1 MSWLDDVRTL
11 RRVRDAAYGA
21 VDPYYAAYT
30 GPRNVGGYGTEPPI
44 DFRPP
49 AAPGELRAPAPA
61 RPPGAMFDSI
71 TQESLM
77 APEEAAP
84 PPPGAS
90 DEEIM
95 AFQDRLRQRRKFARE
110 YGGAAMALRAVER
123 ARRNIPGV
131 QGLTEAQIQQNIGLT
146 PEYDPTIDLAL
157 RGEAKERIA
166 SLDTMIQAVMEGDS
180 AVSKEILTA
189 LTKIYGDTSDR
200 LEKELGEAASTDRS
214 IISAQLSLVKEKL
227 AHLQVLSGIPVSRSS
242 TKGDKTPAEIKRT
255 LIKTISTSDYKAE
268 KMPKVT
274 FANLLGKVATTSG
287 ELQVAEDFLAELV
300 GGGMTQDQL
309 DAQVESAADLENL
322 RSQLAEKVS
331 GTGKGSVPATLDDV
345 KSAATFMRDEGTVT
359 AGVAPVLDI
368 DAIPLT
374 GDAAT
379 DEFNREAAESLR
391 TPKGVQDFFRAE
403 MSDLRRIRSQIP
415 PIEEEMKRAAL
426 SLSGGRS
433 DDIATVLESYSAV
446 GRMNPKQKEAYVQEL
461 RGEREQLMPQA
472 TQDPRAM
479 NPFGTASLQRAF
491 MAEHPDVVES
501 FGKARGI
508 TDPQVAMEVAK
519 VEYDRKQVEQ
529 KATRKEEARA
539 AKSAMEEGATG
550 SVLKRLMN
558 QRKAKK
564 EGKEPKPASM
574 SAKAAQVTQPEDTN
588 VRTPGV
594 NDGGSTYA

>member
-30 GPRNVGGYGTEPPI
+30 GPRNVGGYGTEPRI

-49 AAPGELRAPAPA
+49 AVPGELRAPAPA
-61 RPPGAMFDSI
+61 RPAGAMFDPI

-77 APEEAAP
+77 VPEEVAP

-157 RGEAKERIA
+157 RGEARERIA
-166 SLDTMIQAVMEGDS
+166 SLDTMIQAIMEGDS

-200 LEKELGEAASTDRS
+200 LEKELGEAASTDRK
-214 IISAQLSLVKEKL
+214 IIGAQLSLVKEKL
-227 AHLQVLSGIPVSRSS
+227 AHLQVLSGIPMSRSGS
-242 TKGDKTPAEIKRT
+242 GKSPEEVRRT
-255 LIKTISTSDYKAE
+255 LLRKITSSEYEPEDDA
-268 KMPKVT
+268 
-274 FANLLGKVATTSG
+274 ATTLANIMAS
-287 ELQVAEDFLAELV
+287 VAKTESEHRAAKDFLNEILTEGKSV
-300 GGGMTQDQL
+300 EDL
-309 DAQVESAADLENL
+309 DMEVESAESLESFASNL
-322 RSQLAEKVS
+322 RNQIENEGATTTEALQIADDYMRTQ
-331 GTGKGSVPATLDDV
+331 GTIVPDGTAT
-345 KSAATFMRDEGTVT
+345 
-359 AGVAPVLDI
+359 LDI
-368 DAIPLT
+368 DAMPLT
-374 GDAAT
+374 GDPAIDA
-379 DEFNREAAESLR
+379 ENRRFAESLR
-391 TPKGVQDFFRAE
+391 TPEGVQRFFEDE
-403 MSDLRRIRSQIP
+403 MIDLRRIRSQIP
-415 PIEEEMKRAAL
+415 PIEQEMKRAAL

-446 GRMNPKQKEAYVQEL
+446 GRMNPEQKEAYVKEL
-461 RGEREQLMPQA
+461 RAEREQLMPQA

-501 FGKARGI
+501 FGKARGL
-508 TDPQVAMEVAK
+508 TDPQVTMEVAR
-519 VEYDRKQVEQ
+519 VEYDRKQAEK

-539 AKSAMEEGATG
+539 AKSAMEKGATG
-550 SVLKRLMN
+550 SVLKRLMD
-558 QRKAKK
+558 QRRAKK
-564 EGKEPKPASM
+564 EGKGPKPASM
-574 SAKAAQVTQPEDTN
+574 SAKAAQVTQPDETVTKTED
-588 VRTPGV
+588 
-594 NDGGSTYA
+594 